1 MIRRS
6 EGAGMLTLTIAGYSV
21 RNITAYKLREL
32 HEIIWI
38 LWEKWVTSHDTGKPH
53 RCS

>member
-1 MIRRS
+1 MKCVCRGAISQRKESDMIRRS

-38 LWEKWVTSHDTGKPH
+38 L
-53 RCS
+53 